1 MEINETPL
9 RRTKSVLLKALC
21 DILRPVVVDLVVLDL
36 FAGSG
41 RVSLA
46 LLDEGASQAYCVD
59 LRQPTVED
67 ENIKWYSQ
75 DVESFLNYGPPE
87 PVGLVFMDPPYD
99 MGYPPRL
106 LKKLTGCP
114 WLKKEAIVAVE
125 TRAGVEELP
134 PVVADK
140 FYLMRRRRYG
150 GSMLWIYQA
159 DREKP
164 VEEELLEDTVD
175 NE

>member
-9 RRTKSVLLKALC
+9 RKTKSVLLKALR
-21 DILRPVVVDLVVLDL
+21 DILRPVITELVVLEL

-46 LLDEGASQAYCVD
+46 LLEEGAARSYCVD
-59 LRQPTVED
+59 LRESPLQD
-67 ENIKWYSQ
+67 ERIKWYRQ
-75 DVESFLNYGPPE
+75 DVETFLNYGPPE
-87 PVGLVFMDPPYD
+87 EVGLVFMDPPYD
-99 MGYPPRL
+99 MGYPLRL
-106 LKKLTGCP
+106 LKKLAASS
-114 WLKKEAIVAVE
+114 WLKKEAIIAVE
-125 TRAGVEELP
+125 TRSGVEELP
-134 PVVADK
+134 PVVEDK

-164 VEEELLEDTVD
+164 VEEELPEETVD
-175 NE
+175 VE